1 MTTTREARHL
11 SGTDLGKT
19 ISYKTLDTETGE
31 TVTHSGRLVKADHQL
46 NLIEDTSLC
55 DPHPTY
61 RLGEPAFRIE
71 LLNAGTFTTANLS
84 PDQPVTITGTDTP
97 AGLNL
102 HRSVIDQD
110 E

>member
-1 MTTTREARHL
+1 MTATREARHL
-11 SGTDLGKT
+11 SGADLGKT

-46 NLIEDTSLC
+46 NIVEDTSIC

-61 RLGEPAFRIE
+61 SLGQPSFRIE
-71 LLNAGTFTTANLS
+71 LLCEGTFITTYLR
-84 PDQPVTITGTDTP
+84 PDHPVAITGTLTP
-97 AGLNL
+97 PGLDL

>member
-1 MTTTREARHL
+1 MTTIREAKYL
-11 SGTDLGKT
+11 SGADLGKT

-31 TVTHSGRLVKADHQL
+31 TITHSGRLVKADHQL
-46 NLIEDTSLC
+46 NLIEDTSIC

-61 RLGEPAFRIE
+61 SLGEPAFRIE

-97 AGLNL
+97 PGLNL

>member
-1 MTTTREARHL
+1 MTTTREAKYL
-11 SGTDLGKT
+11 SGADLGKT

-46 NLIEDTSLC
+46 NIVEDTSIC

-61 RLGEPAFRIE
+61 SLGGPSFRIE
-71 LLNAGTFTTANLS
+71 LLCEGTFITTNLS
-84 PDQPVTITGTDTP
+84 PDHPVTTTGTDTP

-102 HRSVIDQD
+102 HRSVIDQN